1 MFLIFIFDLFS
12 CRCGDFFMC
21 EGAIEGVVEMSF
33 FSCYFQS
40 CLLALMCLLAVIF
53 FPGKLYA
60 GSEVVVWRCGVIL

>member
-1 MFLIFIFDLFS
+1 
-12 CRCGDFFMC
+12 MC

-40 CLLALMCLLAVIF
+40 CLLALMCFLAVIF

>member
-1 MFLIFIFDLFS
+1 
-12 CRCGDFFMC
+12 MC

-40 CLLALMCLLAVIF
+40 CLLALMCFLAVIF

-60 GSEVVVWRCGVIL
+60 GPEVVAWRCGVIL